1 MACKISRLLSG
12 KSGPTNRSHRCVKR
26 LQAVQQWQDELGAP
40 GPCGGMGA
48 VPCCFSDE
56 WTQSRDKKRTRRKSN
71 MRGKRSNIIPG
82 QTVHTMRQ
90 KTCCATLVGSVLNE
104 KWIQTLLPH
113 WRNRKDKA
121 VGAATQ
127 ELAAPTFLSFSR
139 ALWHNPWPP
148 GRLHFTQTT
157 VTEQTSPNRTGNS
170 AFFTYCARSGPKKT
184 RSSGR

>member
-1 MACKISRLLSG
+1 
-12 KSGPTNRSHRCVKR
+12 
-26 LQAVQQWQDELGAP
+26 
-40 GPCGGMGA
+40 MGA
-48 VPCCFSDE
+48 VPCCFSDK

-127 ELAAPTFLSFSR
+127 ELAAPTFLELLTRTLAQSMATRQAPLHADPSHG
-139 ALWHNPWPP
+139 ADVAKPNGKLSLLHVLCPLWFQENKVIGEIGSP
-148 GRLHFTQTT
+148 GW
-157 VTEQTSPNRTGNS
+157 
-170 AFFTYCARSGPKKT
+170 RSNAQNGLIRRECWGLGSIPA
-184 RSSGR
+184 